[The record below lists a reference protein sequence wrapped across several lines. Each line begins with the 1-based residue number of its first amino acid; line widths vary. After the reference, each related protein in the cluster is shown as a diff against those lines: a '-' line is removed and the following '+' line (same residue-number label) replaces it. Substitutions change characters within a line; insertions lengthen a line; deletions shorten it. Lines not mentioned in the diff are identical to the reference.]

1 MKKYR
6 GLSSIKS
13 RYGRMFA
20 ILWEIGIVFF
30 VIIPIMQSIGYA
42 FSDVKI
48 TSSGMETN
56 FIGLGNFLYALKKD
70 AYFLDYMTQS
80 LSKILYSLPSIVVIS
95 MIIAVVLNHKFRG
108 RLFFRGL
115 YFLPVI
121 IATGP
126 VIEWILL
133 LTNPTI
139 SDAGVDSSVVSG
151 TINITEVMAAL
162 GLDGTFVEYFQL
174 AMNQIFNIIWSSG
187 IQIILFIAGM
197 QSIPD
202 SLYEVAKV
210 EGASK
215 WEEFWFITFPMLSRI
230 TVLVIIFTMVELMTD
245 KTNSVMDYVYTLM
258 STLNYDE
265 SSAMLW
271 FYLLIASGIM
281 GVVVWAYNHFCA
293 KKWE

>member
-6 GLSSIKS
+6 GLSAIKS

-30 VIIPIMQSIGYA
+30 VLIPIIQSIGYA
-42 FSDVKI
+42 FSDVKT
-48 TSSGMETN
+48 TSSGMETSFVGLSN
-56 FIGLGNFLYALKKD
+56 FSYILKKD
-70 AYFLDYMTQS
+70 AYFVDHMTQS
-80 LSKILYSLPSIVVIS
+80 LTKIMYSLPSIVVIS

-139 SDAGVDSSVVSG
+139 ADAGVDSSAVTG
-151 TINITEVMAAL
+151 TINVTEVMAAL
-162 GLDGTFVEYFQL
+162 GLEGTFVEYFQL

-202 SLYEVAKV
+202 SLYEVSRV

-245 KTNSVMDYVYTLM
+245 KTNVIMNYVYTLM

-271 FYLLIASGIM
+271 LYLLISSGFM
-281 GVVVWAYNHFCA
+281 GAIIWVFNHFYA
-293 KKWE
+293 RKWE